1 MEPIR
6 IPAIRSKMG
15 IWIYYITTL
24 SFEEVNL
31 YVRPINNELHKSTLL
46 SEMIQRSI
54 TDNYKSIAHYLETQ
68 EERFF
73 NALILAVYDGEP
85 VWNEIRI
92 EELSGRD
99 NIDMGILTL
108 SGEEKIFPVDGQHRV
123 EGIKQALKT
132 NPSLATEK
140 VPVIFVGHSKD
151 EEGMQRTRRM
161 FSTLNVMQN
170 QFP

>member
-54 TDNYKSIAHYLETQ
+54 TDNYKSIAH
-68 EERFF
+68 
-73 NALILAVYDGEP
+73 
-85 VWNEIRI
+85 
-92 EELSGRD
+92 
-99 NIDMGILTL
+99 
-108 SGEEKIFPVDGQHRV
+108 
-123 EGIKQALKT
+123 
-132 NPSLATEK
+132 
-140 VPVIFVGHSKD
+140 
-151 EEGMQRTRRM
+151 
-161 FSTLNVMQN
+161 
-170 QFP
+170 